1 VVLKD
6 CGTEKLD
13 APYTQTLAEKA
24 RVEGSGGNDGLNRGG
39 YDHLGYG
46 TLMFTLVREIVVS
59 TARATG
65 KITGRRGPFFIHI
78 RSRQQ
83 GAVHPRSTIRGA
95 YDVGQ
100 NVSQW
105 LAVL

>member
-1 VVLKD
+1 MVLKD

-13 APYTQTLAEKA
+13 ALYTQTLAEKA

-46 TLMFTLVREIVVS
+46 TLMFTLVQEIVVS

-65 KITGRRGPFFIHI
+65 KITGRRGRFLFT
-78 RSRQQ
+78 SV
-83 GAVHPRSTIRGA
+83 AVNRARPIRGA

-105 LAVL
+105 LAAL

>member
-1 VVLKD
+1 MLKK

-13 APYTQTLAEKA
+13 APYTQTFAEKA

-46 TLMFTLVREIVVS
+46 TLRFTLVWEIVVS

-65 KITGRRGPFFIHI
+65 KITGRRGRFLFTSVAVNRE
-78 RSRQQ
+78 RS
-83 GAVHPRSTIRGA
+83 IRGPPSA
-95 YDVGQ
+95 AHNDGGQ

-105 LAVL
+105 LAAL